1 MSADSSRLLSHP
13 PPRYG
18 TLASGTTMTRREVSG
33 YQRSTWRV
41 CLCHAGAVLTAG
53 ALLLLFHWK
62 PWLEVQA
69 KCTSCPL
76 GQADWLIIK
85 DQFGQRFT
93 ARVQAEAISDGSL
106 EPAHGAP
113 QDDGRNHVAVGV
125 TQEEDWQDTIQ
136 LHRKEE
142 KSILRYYV
150 FQGLRYIW
158 TEARQDFSPVS
169 FLDSGWTCGELLRSS
184 GLTRQQSEDKKK
196 IYGPNVIQVPVKSY
210 LRLLVDEV
218 LNPFYVFQVFSIIL
232 WVCDAYYYYAA
243 CILFIS
249 TSSIGLSLYETRKQS
264 QSLQRMASVV
274 VSVTVRR
281 PGGEEELI
289 SSTDLV
295 PGDCLVL
302 PADGVQV
309 PCDAALLA
317 GECMVDESML
327 TGESV
332 PVTKTPL
339 PSGPMAAPLPYSP
352 KEHRQHT
359 LFCGTLVLQAKAHVG
374 QDVLATVTRTGFC
387 TDKGD
392 LISSILHPKPI
403 HFKFYRDA
411 FKFVLFLSGLAL
423 MGTIYSIVILIRN
436 QVPTEQI
443 VMRALDLV
451 TVVVPPALPAA
462 MTVGTIYAQKR
473 LKAHGIFCIS
483 PPRINLGGKLRLVCF
498 DKTGTLT
505 EEGLDVWGVVPLGEP
520 MPPGGP
526 TFLPLVQEPRL
537 LPPGPLLSTLATCHT
552 ISLFKDQPI
561 GDPIDLKMVESTGW
575 LLEEGSGVLA
585 AGEFGTKVLAVMRP
599 PAPEDQLY
607 EAKHKVPAGILQRFP
622 FSSSLQRMSVVVSW
636 PGGSPPEA
644 YMKGAPELVASLCTP
659 ESVPGDFSE
668 TLLHYTTDGF
678 RVLGLA
684 SKSLAATPS
693 FQAAQELTR
702 EAVES
707 GMTLRGLLVMRNV
720 LKPETA
726 PTIHQLRCASVRT
739 VMVTGD
745 NMFTA
750 ISVARSCGMVGP
762 RERLVFVRATAPSHS
777 KPAALLFSPS
787 DHLPGSGQAEV
798 LTRAEGLAEEP
809 ELCHLALD
817 GKSFGVVLEHFPDLL
832 PKILLRG
839 TVFAR
844 MTPDQKTQLMSC
856 FQSLDYCVAMCGDG
870 ANDCGALKAADV
882 GISLAEAEASVAA
895 PFTSHLA
902 NIECVPRVIREGRC
916 SLVTSF
922 GVFKFMALY
931 SLIQFMSVLLLYT
944 INTNLS
950 DLQFLFID
958 LVITTTVAVLM
969 GRAGPAR
976 ELGVKRPQG
985 ALLSVTVLGSLLLQ
999 TALLAGTQL
1008 SAYFITTGQPWF
1020 IPLNSTVMAPRN
1032 LPNYENT
1039 VVFCVSSFQYLTLA
1053 VAMSKGHPF
1062 RRPLYTNVLF
1072 LLALT
1077 VLGALLVWLTL
1088 SPPSF
1093 LLSLLE
1099 LRGIGDGD
1107 FKLLLLG
1114 MAALHFVA
1122 ASMLECALDQGL
1134 LSCLRR
1140 LRPRRASKKLYKR
1153 LEQDLAQ
1160 QQSRW
1165 PPLHQP
1171 IFATPLR

>member
-1 MSADSSRLLSHP
+1 
-13 PPRYG
+13 
-18 TLASGTTMTRREVSG
+18 
-33 YQRSTWRV
+33 
-41 CLCHAGAVLTAG
+41 
-53 ALLLLFHWK
+53 
-62 PWLEVQA
+62 
-69 KCTSCPL
+69 
-76 GQADWLIIK
+76 
-85 DQFGQRFT
+85 
-93 ARVQAEAISDGSL
+93 SL

-113 QDDGRNHVAVGV
+113 QDDGRNHIAVGV

-184 GLTRQQSEDKKK
+184 GLTRQQSEVYED
-196 IYGPNVIQVPVKSY
+196 G
-210 LRLLVDEV
+210 
-218 LNPFYVFQVFSIIL
+218 VFGNTSTTRSSAEDWPEWGIIGESPPAHL
-232 WVCDAYYYYAA
+232 A
-243 CILFIS
+243 LP
-249 TSSIGLSLYETRKQS
+249 TSCPPQALHASLPRVASSPAWRFAIGGRGTLGGETESQCQQS

-281 PGGEEELI
+281 PGGGEHADRWEPTPAPC
-289 SSTDLV
+289 SPS
-295 PGDCLVL
+295 PQL
-302 PADGVQV
+302 PACLFPRL
-309 PCDAALLA
+309 PCLLLP
-317 GECMVDESML
+317 EDPSSPNPL
-327 TGESV
+327 TRESV

-526 TFLPLVQEPRL
+526 TF
-537 LPPGPLLSTLATCHT
+537 
-552 ISLFKDQPI
+552 
-561 GDPIDLKMVESTGW
+561 DLKMVESTGW

-702 EAVES
+702 WEADGEGWMGRS
-707 GMTLRGLLVMRNV
+707 WGWRGP
-720 LKPETA
+720 K
-726 PTIHQLRCASVRT
+726 AS
-739 VMVTGD
+739 
-745 NMFTA
+745 
-750 ISVARSCGMVGP
+750 SLP
-762 RERLVFVRATAPSHS
+762 ATSHS
-777 KPAALLFSPS
+777 IPDS
-787 DHLPGSGQAEV
+787 
-798 LTRAEGLAEEP
+798 
-809 ELCHLALD
+809 EL
-817 GKSFGVVLEHFPDLL
+817 G
-832 PKILLRG
+832 
-839 TVFAR
+839 
-844 MTPDQKTQLMSC
+844 
-856 FQSLDYCVAMCGDG
+856 
-870 ANDCGALKAADV
+870 
-882 GISLAEAEASVAA
+882 
-895 PFTSHLA
+895 SHLA
-902 NIECVPRVIREGRC
+902 PTWHRPHPTLLCICPARVYACSLFFFFCLSLTYTLFLPQPPPQDLTCPPGRGAGAGGRKGVSDGVNLPPTPVPHREGRC

-976 ELGVKRPQG
+976 ELGGRPQG

-1008 SAYFITTGQPWF
+1008 SAY
-1020 IPLNSTVMAPRN
+1020 
-1032 LPNYENT
+1032 
-1039 VVFCVSSFQYLTLA
+1039 
-1053 VAMSKGHPF
+1053 
-1062 RRPLYTNVLF
+1062 
-1072 LLALT
+1072 
-1077 VLGALLVWLTL
+1077 
-1088 SPPSF
+1088 
-1093 LLSLLE
+1093 
-1099 LRGIGDGD
+1099 
-1107 FKLLLLG
+1107 
-1114 MAALHFVA
+1114 
-1122 ASMLECALDQGL
+1122 
-1134 LSCLRR
+1134 
-1140 LRPRRASKKLYKR
+1140 
-1153 LEQDLAQ
+1153 
-1160 QQSRW
+1160 
-1165 PPLHQP
+1165 
-1171 IFATPLR
+1171 